1 MALSHIVASHAD
13 LPSQLVIPL
22 ESLAG
27 VAAAVT
33 IVLGFIYLLFGLHV
47 FRVMTTITAVA
58 VGAAAGVPL
67 GDVLDSQVVGMV
79 MFAILFGMAAW
90 WFTRWTIALPI
101 GLIAAFFGWWA
112 ARSCGANPLA
122 CFFIAVATAVVV
134 GAPVLMWYRGAVMIL
149 TSIHGAA
156 LVVGGTSTAILLF
169 RHLPLNILETDT
181 HRVGHACLA
190 GICVIVLA
198 VPSFC
203 FQHAF
208 YAQVP
213 VPGEEPDGEAGKP
226 GFGKRKMA

>member
-1 MALSHIVASHAD
+1 MSHLVASQAD

-47 FRVMTTITAVA
+47 FRVMTTITAVL
-58 VGAAAGVPL
+58 VGAAAGIPL
-67 GDVLDSQVVGMV
+67 GEVLDSKVAGMV

-101 GLIAAFFGWWA
+101 GLIAALFGWLA
-112 ARSCGANPLA
+112 AKGCGTNPLA
-122 CFFIAVATAVVV
+122 CFFIAVASAVVV
-134 GAPVLMWYRGAVMIL
+134 GAPVLVWYRGAVMIL

-156 LVVGGTSTAILLF
+156 LVVSGTSTAILLA
-169 RHLPLNILETDT
+169 RHLPLNIVVTDN
-181 HRVGHACLA
+181 HRIGHACLA

-198 VPSFC
+198 VPAFC

-208 YAQVP
+208 YAEVP
-213 VPGEEPDGEAGKP
+213 VPGEETDAESGKLVA
-226 GFGKRKMA
+226 KRKAA